1 VFTQNWRQ
9 VLQRE
14 SKNGEWNVLF
24 YIFLSR
30 LSRSVNCVDH
40 EYVTILFNFLLLIVG
55 VLCFESVNDWK
66 LCAWR
71 CMSFKSN
78 GTGIALRMELEWME
92 YNATNVFMAAIFFSL
107 TDFPQDIGKRS
118 CCYWKKELPCNRYNG
133 WKFSGFFPDYF
144 QWGIRFITAILFV
157 WGGFFSFW
165 FQFSFTSKQPQ
176 FVNPSVKYC
185 TPFPWA
191 YTDIGIPISN
201 TGLFTFFFFFLT
213 GQFTS
218 SI

>member
-1 VFTQNWRQ
+1 MGNGMYFFIYFSLDFLGLWT
-9 VLQRE
+9 VLIMNMLQYCLTFC
-14 SKNGEWNVLF
+14 SWLLACYVLK
-24 YIFLSR
+24 
-30 LSRSVNCVDH
+30 VWMTEN
-40 EYVTILFNFLLLIVG
+40 
-55 VLCFESVNDWK
+55 
-66 LCAWR
+66 CAWW

-157 WGGFFSFW
+157 WGVFVFFDSSFLLHLNNHN
-165 FQFSFTSKQPQ
+165 SS
-176 FVNPSVKYC
+176 
-185 TPFPWA
+185 
-191 YTDIGIPISN
+191 IPVSN
-201 TGLFTFFFFFLT
+201 TAHPFL
-213 GQFTS
+213 GH
-218 SI
+218 ILI